1 MNTEVTNKIPK
12 ILKYQDLLN
21 PNMYCLLLTVDDHN
35 SINNQRLNQTNEF
48 QSRNYITESIRCI
61 TAWRKRG
68 GYLADIRIIVDYIGQ
83 SELSKEVLKFYS
95 KNDIV
100 LVHSRDKYIDFL
112 KDYDYGFVGVHLTG
126 YHLSNTE
133 ITKPIIIHID
143 LDMELLQPIPPKFF
157 EPLLTKECIIGGY
170 RDEDLPS
177 QRTPL
182 FNNSILNSDLV
193 VTKNKEYTNISMYGK
208 FLSNISII
216 NSNYETYQ
224 LPSDKEYRLFDIEE
238 YGVDKT
244 FSEHPELFHVVKED
258 SYEQGEGYF
267 EVTNIDLSKVYFWH
281 EHILDKPNEYFT
293 LQKLKLT
300 MAIKKHQRE
309 MGWKIGPLDEI

>member
-1 MNTEVTNKIPK
+1 MNTEVTDKIPK
-12 ILKYQDLLN
+12 VLRHQDLSN
-21 PNMYCLLLTVDDHN
+21 PDMYCLLLTVDDHN
-35 SINNQRLNQTNEF
+35 SINNQRLEQTKEF

-68 GYLADIRIIVDYIGQ
+68 GYLANIAIIIDYIGQ
-83 SELSKEVLKFYS
+83 STLSKEVLDFY
-95 KNDIV
+95 KTNEVTLIY
-100 LVHSRDKYIDFL
+100 SRNKYLDFL
-112 KDYDYGFVGVHLTG
+112 KDYHYGFVGVHLTG

-143 LDMELLQPIPPKFF
+143 LDMELLQPISPKFF

-170 RDEDLPS
+170 RDEDLSS

-182 FNNSILNSDLV
+182 FNNSILNSDLI
-193 VTKNKEYTNISMYGK
+193 VTKNKEYTNVSIYGK
-208 FLSNISII
+208 FLFDISII

-224 LPSDKEYRLFDIEE
+224 LPSNKEYRLFDIEE

-244 FSEHPELFHVVKED
+244 FSEHPELFHIVKED
-258 SYEQGEGYF
+258 SYEQGEGYY
-267 EVTNIDLSKVYFWH
+267 EIKDIDLSKVYFWH

-293 LQKLKLT
+293 LQKLKLQ
-300 MAIKKHQRE
+300 MAIKKY
-309 MGWKIGPLDEI
+309 KIQNPNNEK

>member
-1 MNTEVTNKIPK
+1 MSK
-12 ILKYQDLLN
+12 ILKQRDLLN

-68 GYLADIRIIVDYIGQ
+68 GYLANIEIIVDYIGQ
-83 SELSKEVLKFYS
+83 SALAKEVLDFY
-95 KNDIV
+95 KTNKVTLIY
-100 LVHSRDKYIDFL
+100 SRNKYLNFL

-126 YHLSNTE
+126 YHLSNAE

-143 LDMELLQPIPPKFF
+143 LDMELLQPISPKFF

-177 QRTPL
+177 QRIPL
-182 FNNSILNSDLV
+182 FNNSILNSDLI
-193 VTKNKEYTNISMYGK
+193 VTKNKEYTNVSIYSK
-208 FLSNISII
+208 FLSDISII

-224 LPSDKEYRLFDIEE
+224 LPSNKEYRLFDIEE

-244 FSEHPELFHVVKED
+244 FSEHPELFHIVKED
-258 SYEQGEGYF
+258 SYEQGEGYY
-267 EVTNIDLSKVYFWH
+267 EIKDIDLSKVYFWH

-293 LQKLKLT
+293 LQKLKLQ
-300 MAIKKHQRE
+300 MAIKKY
-309 MGWKIGPLDEI
+309 KIQNPNNEK

>member
-21 PNMYCLLLTVDDHN
+21 PNTYCLLLTVDDGN
-35 SINNQRLNQTNEF
+35 SINNQRLKQTNEF
-48 QSRNYITESIRCI
+48 QSRNYIMESIRCI

-68 GYLADIRIIVDYIGQ
+68 GYLDDIRIIVDYIGQ
-83 SELSKEVLKFYS
+83 SALSKEVLDFY
-95 KNDIV
+95 KTNKVTLI
-100 LVHSRDKYIDFL
+100 HSRDKYIDFL
-112 KDYDYGFVGVHLTG
+112 KDYDYGFVSVHLTG
-126 YHLSNTE
+126 YHLSNME

-143 LDMELLQPIPPKFF
+143 LDMELLQPIHPGFF

-170 RDEDLPS
+170 RDEDLPA

-182 FNNSILNSDLV
+182 FNNSILNSDLII
-193 VTKNKEYTNISMYGK
+193 TKNKEYTNISIYGK
-208 FLSNISII
+208 FLSDISDI

-224 LPSDKEYRLFDIEE
+224 LPSNKEYRLFDIEE

-244 FSEHPELFHVVKED
+244 FAEHPELFHVVKED

-293 LQKLKLT
+293 LQKLKLNI
-300 MAIKKHQRE
+300 AIKKHQKE
-309 MGWKIGPLDEI
+309 MSMRLGTIDEI